1 MYPLAVPSISTFNKN
16 EVELKNF
23 EKTKY
28 IEERLLNYIIYST
41 NRGRLGKLSICMSK
55 FIEGKIVCISDT
67 KVSISNFEKLK
78 GVTALVTGVNKNIE
92 A

>member
-1 MYPLAVPSISTFNKN
+1 
-16 EVELKNF
+16 
-23 EKTKY
+23 
-28 IEERLLNYIIYST
+28 
-41 NRGRLGKLSICMSK
+41 MSK